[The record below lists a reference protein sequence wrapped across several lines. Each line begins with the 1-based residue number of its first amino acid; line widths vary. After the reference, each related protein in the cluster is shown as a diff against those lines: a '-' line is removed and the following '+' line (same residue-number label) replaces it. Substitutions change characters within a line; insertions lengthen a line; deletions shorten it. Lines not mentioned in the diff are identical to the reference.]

1 MITHPY
7 WINTQLAI
15 VPRPRGGDWLDD
27 EMAAL
32 RVAGIDIVVSM
43 LENHEARDL
52 GLEDEEVAAERAGL
66 LFANFAIQDRSV
78 PLDKEL
84 FESFLANL
92 ESHLARSERV
102 GIHCRACI
110 GRASVA
116 SASLLIRSGVPSESA
131 WSQISRSR
139 ECIVPDTIE
148 QREWVERYIRSKS

>member
-1 MITHPY
+1 MIATPY
-7 WINTQLAI
+7 WITTQLAI

-32 RVAGIDIVVSM
+32 REAGIDFVVSM
-43 LENHEARDL
+43 LEKDEARDL
-52 GLEDEEVAAERAGL
+52 GLEDEKVAAERADL

-92 ESHLARSERV
+92 EGHLARGKRV

-116 SASLLIRSGVPSESA
+116 TASLLIRSGVPPESA
-131 WSQISRSR
+131 WLQISRSR
-139 ECIVPDTIE
+139 GCIVPDTIE
-148 QREWVERYIRSKS
+148 QREWVERHIRSKT